1 MKDVFDPDSKRKT
14 ISRPG
19 VFKRFWSSMVTQ
31 MVLAVL
37 VALAIAQIF
46 SFVILGNAYR
56 TVLSDISQKSQFQ
69 QIESLVWL
77 LENNPISDYSAILA
91 AARTKNAW
99 FTVDDRSELANR
111 DMNARDKRLMQRLL
125 HLMGNQYKGRILV
138 KVNHSRDEGLIK
150 SVDSKSP
157 VFKNSSF
164 KSNEQEHW
172 KSAKYCSDGDS
183 CQKPWHQHRPMADS
197 RHDGDRRYYREG
209 WRPPVVTSLQVSVHM
224 LSGDWL
230 NLKAKAPAA
239 PPLAAKQTVIF
250 LVTAMI
256 LVLAALAV
264 MVRRITQPLR
274 MLSKAS
280 IRLGMGELVKPLPE
294 KGPADLRETIRA
306 FNQMNDRL
314 QRFVSDRTR
323 MLAALSHDLR
333 TPITSMRLR
342 VELMPPGKDRDQ
354 LLATLEEMQQMSEA
368 TLAFMRQAS
377 DNEVTR
383 QVDLNAMLGSLCD
396 DLAEIGQAVNFQ
408 ETSEIII
415 RCRPVSLKRAL
426 RNLIE
431 NGVKY
436 GQSVGVSLALYEK
449 VGQHFVSVIVQDSG
463 PGIPEAMMEQVFE
476 PFFRLEGSRNRDTGG
491 IGLGMAIARN
501 IVRNHGGEI
510 YLKNKE
516 QGLQVT
522 LELPLNVG

>member
-1 MKDVFDPDSKRKT
+1 MTK
-14 ISRPG
+14 PG
-19 VFKRFWSSMVTQ
+19 VIKRLWSSMVTQ
-31 MVLAVL
+31 MVLVVL
-37 VALAIAQIF
+37 LALVIAQAF

-56 TVLSDISQKSQFQ
+56 TVLSDINQKSQFQ

-77 LENNPISDYSAILA
+77 LENNPVDDYPAILA
-91 AARTKNAW
+91 AARTKNTW
-99 FTVDDRSELANR
+99 FTVDDYIEMTDTVLPFS
-111 DMNARDKRLMQRLL
+111 MNVQDKRRMQRLL
-125 HLMGNQYKGRILV
+125 HLMGDPYKGRIFV
-138 KVNHSRDEGLIK
+138 KVDHSSGSGE
-150 SVDSKSP
+150 
-157 VFKNSSF
+157 KNSDK
-164 KSNEQEHW
+164 KSTESDRWKNIRSCNE
-172 KSAKYCSDGDS
+172 GDN
-183 CQKPWHQHRPMADS
+183 CQKPWHRQMVES
-197 RHDGDRRYYREG
+197 GHDGEGRYYREG

-224 LSGDWL
+224 LNGYWL
-230 NLKAKAPAA
+230 NLKARAPVA

-250 LVTAMI
+250 LVTAMV
-256 LVLAALAV
+256 LVLLALAV
-264 MVRRITQPLR
+264 MVRRITRPLR

-280 IRLGMGELVKPLPE
+280 VRLGMGEKVEPLPE
-294 KGPADLRETIRA
+294 TGPADLRETIRA

-342 VELMPPGKDRDQ
+342 VELMPESHDRDR
-354 LLATLEEMQQMSEA
+354 LLETLEEMQQMSEA

-408 ETSEIII
+408 ETSETII

-436 GQSVGVSLALYEK
+436 GQSVDVSLALYDQNGAEK
-449 VGQHFVSVIVQDSG
+449 PGQHVVSVIIRDCG

-491 IGLGMAIARN
+491 
-501 IVRNHGGEI
+501 
-510 YLKNKE
+510 
-516 QGLQVT
+516 
-522 LELPLNVG
+522 

>member
-1 MKDVFDPDSKRKT
+1 MKRSKNPSLKP
-14 ISRPG
+14 SL
-19 VFKRFWSSMVTQ
+19 KREGIKKSGIIKRLLSSMVTQ

-37 VALAIAQIF
+37 VALMIAQAV

-56 TVLSDISQKSQFQ
+56 TVLSDINQKSQFQ

-77 LENNPISDYSAILA
+77 LENNPVDDYSAILA

-99 FTVDDRSELANR
+99 FTVDDDSELT
-111 DMNARDKRLMQRLL
+111 DTVLPFSMNSRDKRLVQRLL
-125 HLMGNQYKGRILV
+125 HLMGDRYKGRIFV
-138 KVNHSRDEGLIK
+138 KVDHSRHPNEK
-150 SVDSKSP
+150 KRSDSDS
-157 VFKNSSF
+157 
-164 KSNEQEHW
+164 W
-172 KSAKYCSDGDS
+172 KASGFCNDGDT
-183 CQKPWHQHRPMADS
+183 CQKSWHRKMES
-197 RHDGDRRYYREG
+197 SHDAERRYYREG
-209 WRPPVVTSLQVSVHM
+209 WRPPVVTGLQVSVHM
-224 LSGDWL
+224 VNGYWL
-230 NLKAKAPAA
+230 NLKATAPAA
-239 PPLAAKQTVIF
+239 PPLAARQTIIF
-250 LVTAMI
+250 LVTAMV
-256 LVLAALAV
+256 LVLVALAV
-264 MVRRITQPLR
+264 MVRRITRPLR

-280 IRLGMGELVKPLPE
+280 VRLGMGEQVEPLPE

-342 VELMPPGKDRDQ
+342 VELMPQSRDRDQ

-383 QVDLNAMLGSLCD
+383 SVDLNAMLGSLCD
-396 DLAEIGQAVNFQ
+396 DLAEMGQAVNFQ
-408 ETSEIII
+408 ETSEVII

-431 NGVKY
+431 NGAKY
-436 GQSVGVSLALYEK
+436 GQRVDASLNLYDRA
-449 VGQHFVSVIVQDSG
+449 GQHFVSVVIQDSG
-463 PGIPEAMMEQVFE
+463 PGIPEDKMEQVFE

-491 IGLGMAIARN
+491 VGLGMAIARN
-501 IVRNHGGEI
+501 IVRNHGGEV
-510 YLKNKE
+510 YLKNRE
-516 QGLQVT
+516 QGLRVT
-522 LELPLNVG
+522 LELPLPVG

>member
-1 MKDVFDPDSKRKT
+1 MKDVFDPDSKHKT

-77 LENNPISDYSAILA
+77 LENNPISDYAAILA

-99 FTVDDRSELANR
+99 FTVDEQSDLASRN
-111 DMNARDKRLMQRLL
+111 MSARDKRLVQRLL
-125 HLMGNQYKGRILV
+125 HLMGNQYKERLLV
-138 KVNHSRDEGLIK
+138 KVDHSRDSNQVNSG
-150 SVDSKSP
+150 VP
-157 VFKNSSF
+157 KNG
-164 KSNEQEHW
+164 EPEHW
-172 KSAKYCSDGDS
+172 TSSRYCSDGEG
-183 CQKPWHQHRPMADS
+183 CQKPWHQNRQMTDS
-197 RHDGDRRYYREG
+197 RHDADRRYYREG

-224 LSGDWL
+224 LNGDWL
-230 NLKAKAPAA
+230 NLKATAPAA

-280 IRLGMGELVKPLPE
+280 IRLGMGELVRPLPE

-342 VELMPPGKDRDQ
+342 VELMAQSKDRNQ

-368 TLAFMRQAS
+368 TLVFMRQAS

-396 DLAEIGQAVNFQ
+396 DLAEMGQAVSFQ

-436 GQSVGVSLALYEK
+436 GQRVDVSLSLYGRE
-449 VGQHFVSVIVQDSG
+449 GQHFAAVVIHDSG
-463 PGIPEAMMEQVFE
+463 PGIPEDKMEQVFE

-510 YLKNKE
+510 CIE
-516 QGLQVT
+516 T
-522 LELPLNVG
+522 A

>member
-1 MKDVFDPDSKRKT
+1 MKDSLDLDAKPKA
-14 ISRPG
+14 IGRPG
-19 VFKRFWSSMVTQ
+19 IFKRFWSSMVTQ

-37 VALAIAQIF
+37 VALVIAQIF

-111 DMNARDKRLMQRLL
+111 AMNVRDKRLMQRLL

-138 KVNHSRDEGLIK
+138 KVDHSRDEGLIK
-150 SVDSKSP
+150 SVVSKSP
-157 VFKNSSF
+157 AF
-164 KSNEQEHW
+164 KSNDSEHW
-172 KSAKYCSDGDS
+172 KSTKYCSDGDR
-183 CQKPWHQHRPMADS
+183 CQKPWHQHRPTTDS

-224 LSGDWL
+224 LNGYWL
-230 NLKAKAPAA
+230 NLKATAPAA

-250 LVTAMI
+250 LVTAMV

-264 MVRRITQPLR
+264 MVRRITRPLR
-274 MLSKAS
+274 MLAKAS
-280 IRLGMGELVKPLPE
+280 TRLGVGEQVEPLPE
-294 KGPADLRETIRA
+294 KGPADLKETIRA

-342 VELMPPGKDRDQ
+342 VELMPESKDRDQ

-368 TLAFMRQAS
+368 TLAFMHQAS

-383 QVDLNAMLGSLCD
+383 QVDLNAMTGSLCD
-396 DLAEIGQAVNFQ
+396 DLAELGQEVSFQ

-436 GQSVGVSLALYEK
+436 GQRVDVSLKLFDRA
-449 VGQHFVSVIVQDSG
+449 GQHFVAVVIQDHG
-463 PGIPEAMMEQVFE
+463 PGIPEEKMEQVFE
-476 PFFRLEGSRNRDTGG
+476 PFFRLEASRNRDTGG

-510 YLKNKE
+510 YLENSDE
-516 QGLQVT
+516 GLKVT
-522 LELPLNVG
+522 LELPLNAV